1 MSTLLNYF
9 RGFRLVWAGRRFGN
23 DVAKYLGIDH
33 RLFHNALEL
42 GGLHNHL
49 VLLGRAIEAKQ
60 DIGDVAMLVSGY
72 LIDGIEVMKVR
83 FGARPIM
90 AVATRNVLMFRGEVD
105 GIDPMELV
113 TSSLFARGVA
123 YRATR

>member
-1 MSTLLNYF
+1 MLTLLNYF

-23 DVAKYLGIDH
+23 DVAKYLGVDR

-42 GGLHNHL
+42 GGLHDHL
-49 VLLGRAIEAKQ
+49 VLLGFAVKANQ

-83 FGARPIM
+83 FGARPM
-90 AVATRNVLMFRGEVD
+90 MTAATRNVLMFRGEVE

-113 TSSLFARGVA
+113 TSVLFARGVA